1 MEIKKDKYSEKFFP
15 KEVLNWKQADGHTF
29 YFHTADTRLEVKLFS
44 DKIIRF
50 RYAPHGKFQ
59 KDFSYALG

>member
-15 KEVLNWKQADGHTF
+15 TEVLNWKQPDGHTF

-44 DKIIRF
+44 DKKSF
-50 RYAPHGKFQ
+50 
-59 KDFSYALG
+59 